1 MPSEAVATTLQVT
14 HILETLGVSYA
25 IGGSMASTTHGRVRA
40 TVDVDIVADLQQQ
53 HVKPL
58 LAQLGDDF
66 YADEAAIR
74 QAILDKS
81 SFNLIHLTTF
91 FKVDIFVAKG
101 RAFDHQQLARRQSQ
115 VLEPPDHTAY
125 VTSPEDVVLAKL
137 EWYRLGDEVSER
149 QWRDIQGILDI
160 QGEQLDRAYLERW
173 ADVLGVADLL
183 VRAFAEYAARNHRVD
198 E

>member
-1 MPSEAVATTLQVT
+1 M
-14 HILETLGVSYA
+14 
-25 IGGSMASTTHGRVRA
+25 
-40 TVDVDIVADLQQQ
+40 
-53 HVKPL
+53 
-58 LAQLGDDF
+58 
-66 YADEAAIR
+66 AIR

-91 FKVDIFVAKG
+91 FKVDVFIAKSH
-101 RAFDHQQLARRQSQ
+101 AFDRQQLARRQPQ

-160 QGEQLDRAYLERW
+160 QGEQLDRAYLEQW
-173 ADVLGVADLL
+173 AATLGVEDLL
-183 VRAFAEYAARNHRVD
+183 VRAFTEYITRQRPTNR
-198 E
+198 